1 MAQEVVS
8 TQLFGEHLAHNPQN
22 LVPPPL
28 GDCCCLISGLSQPKA
43 QVVARALENFCHVTA
58 AFLPGTKLR
67 RWPDQPVLD
76 EPLLQCLVYTCF
88 MFSIRGFV
96 LENK

>member
-28 GDCCCLISGLSQPKA
+28 GDCCCLVSGLSQPKA
-43 QVVARALENFCHVTA
+43 QVAARALENFCHVTA
-58 AFLPGTKLR
+58 AFLPGTKLK
-67 RWPDQPVLD
+67 RWPEPICFRWTPV
-76 EPLLQCLVYTCF
+76 T
-88 MFSIRGFV
+88 V
-96 LENK
+96 LGIYLFYVLHQRFLS